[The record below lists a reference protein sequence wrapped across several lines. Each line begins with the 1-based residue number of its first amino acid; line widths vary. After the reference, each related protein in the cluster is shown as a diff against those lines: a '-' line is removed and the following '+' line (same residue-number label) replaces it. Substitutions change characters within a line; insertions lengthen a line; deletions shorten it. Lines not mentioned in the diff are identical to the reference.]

1 MRPSPGRPR
10 RFPAIGIV
18 LAVGLGVGAAV
29 AFLFAI
35 RVLRGNDTPVPG
47 GTLRVAV
54 VGLGSLDP
62 ADARDPTAVMV
73 AHHLFDTLV
82 GYDPKTLEPRPALA
96 QTWEANP
103 EQTVL
108 TFHLQPRAHFH
119 DGSPITSGDV
129 KFSLERIARKGS
141 NSPLVTQLDTV
152 AGFAAYHIDGT
163 APGLAGVE
171 APDPATVVI
180 RLDRPFSTF
189 PTVLGHPGF
198 GVVPKAAVER
208 LGDDFKSAP
217 VGSGPFQLVPVPGDR
232 LRLVR
237 FGGHKPLAKLDAIE
251 LHRFADAEAAYRGVG
266 NGQVDISP
274 VPAASAADA
283 AKRYGTRGM
292 QPYLGLA
299 FYAMNLKSPHL
310 SDARLRKA
318 IALAIDRE
326 RIVRDVYKDTVKLAT
341 GLVSDGLP
349 GKATDACGEVCQ
361 HDVAR
366 AKALVTEAFPNGG
379 VPEVAIDHDDDA
391 TQAAVAAS
399 IKADLDAAGIP
410 TALRSHPFDQY
421 GQFIVSGQQELFR
434 LGWIADFPSPDA
446 FLAPLFSST
455 SADNV
460 TGLSVPEVD
469 DALKAARAEADPA
482 KQQSFYREAERRV
495 LSQYVVVPVAQ
506 LESRLAVVKRVQSF
520 TLSPL
525 GTFDGAAV
533 TLAAS

>member
-1 MRPSPGRPR
+1 
-10 RFPAIGIV
+10 
-18 LAVGLGVGAAV
+18 
-29 AFLFAI
+29 
-35 RVLRGNDTPVPG
+35 
-47 GTLRVAV
+47 
-54 VGLGSLDP
+54 
-62 ADARDPTAVMV
+62 
-73 AHHLFDTLV
+73 
-82 GYDPKTLEPRPALA
+82 
-96 QTWEANP
+96 
-103 EQTVL
+103 
-108 TFHLQPRAHFH
+108 
-119 DGSPITSGDV
+119 
-129 KFSLERIARKGS
+129 
-141 NSPLVTQLDTV
+141 
-152 AGFAAYHIDGT
+152 
-163 APGLAGVE
+163 
-171 APDPATVVI
+171 
-180 RLDRPFSTF
+180 
-189 PTVLGHPGF
+189 
-198 GVVPKAAVER
+198 
-208 LGDDFKSAP
+208 
-217 VGSGPFQLVPVPGDR
+217 
-232 LRLVR
+232 
-237 FGGHKPLAKLDAIE
+237 
-251 LHRFADAEAAYRGVG
+251 
-266 NGQVDISP
+266 
-274 VPAASAADA
+274 
-283 AKRYGTRGM
+283 
-292 QPYLGLA
+292 
-299 FYAMNLKSPHL
+299 MNLKSPHL